1 MVQESG
7 LLNAYDIGP
16 YSYFYQENLQVNF
29 GLYFRQT
36 ATSCSVYA
44 ISEQNGT
51 PKQLRICP
59 SKISMAPMSVDWE
72 NMVLETIQSP
82 VD

>member
-1 MVQESG
+1 MVQEPG
-7 LLNAYDIGP
+7 LLNTYDIGP

-51 PKQLRICP
+51 PKQLQICP
-59 SKISMAPMSVDWE
+59 KKLSMDPIAVG
-72 NMVLETIQSP
+72 
-82 VD
+82 